1 MNMTAPTPS
10 LRPRGV
16 PAPKDRGF
24 TLTETLVTIIIL
36 AIVTGALITIIMGAM
51 RSKTTTTNEIESAQ
65 VATAAMDWIADDLR
79 SAGYEADLAYPSAPQ
94 PGIAYIDSTQVLIC
108 SNKDPYPDT
117 TQVKRGEPQ
126 AYQPSGNPRP
136 GPLNGTSWEPPVKY
150 RTGAEVTRYTLD
162 VNDDGVI
169 NAADLAMTISSD
181 ARRTKNP
188 NDYVLVRQV
197 YGDSTGGV
205 LGNNGGS
212 PEKLAM
218 VRAPGAGV
226 PAIFTVYFKGSATPW
241 DWAGGPVPSTRLGEI
256 DRVLVQVTT
265 ESPEPN
271 QQQRYARTTLRTQV
285 QVGRNKPSFLVNTY
299 AVDGYVYWDKN
310 KDHVKNGTDVGID
323 NVAVRLGQVYS
334 TVTNAAGYFLL
345 RAPAGTYSLK
355 HTPASAFGNFNVPDS
370 FVVTIGPAVTR
381 SFADTALAG
390 GYVVSKVFK
399 DLNSNQVKD
408 GAEVGLSGLE
418 VTVSGG
424 SPVAVTDANGV
435 ARQFVKS
442 GAFTATLT
450 VPDSLTCTT
459 TNPYSGTMLPG
470 DSVIVNFA
478 LTDTPPGYVNGKVYR
493 DDNRNGTADAGEPG
507 IQNVYVNV
515 VSGGGSVTQGYAYT
529 DASGNYSITVPSNN
543 PPGTNPYYVTVIPPP
558 GFFSSSATSLGPLL
572 VNAGQTLSG
581 KNFGMAAYQIISLD
595 ASRVLSLASVD
606 LQEHDWTGTNTATA
620 HGDADLVL
628 GADAGGTD
636 NISVW
641 FNQYNSTPLYSA
653 SPITPTGYTRNA
665 PQSVIAMAIDT
676 LDTNAPSSR
685 PDLVTGTKAGATGNF
700 FVWFN
705 QNTSGNEGFFP
716 PTFSTGQNY
725 WTQDVGDVTSVLT
738 MDCAGG
744 AHPDIIVG
752 TRSTISGRGS
762 IEVWQNSEAATP
774 TFTRQEIYPTAG
786 SIPLNTLGEVAAMQ
800 LADVDNDGRR
810 DLVVATKTG
819 NWTGELLVFRNIGNT
834 NGNRFT
840 CVFDEPLGNNEAS
853 TSVACVDV
861 NRDGKIDI
869 VVGTQTGTNSGDL
882 IYFRNDTV
890 GSSVDFF
897 TRKTIA
903 APGIVTALTAGD
915 FGGTSYNDLAM
926 GWRQDENGYGGGV
939 LIYPLDVGTLTNNGS
954 DPSAGAIKNFVA
966 ALAKNNFNYGVN
978 PVTPSPPYL
987 TDFAAG
993 VKTGATTGA
1002 LIVFIR

>member
-1 MNMTAPTPS
+1 MTAPTP
-10 LRPRGV
+10 LLHPRGV
-16 PAPKDRGF
+16 PGKNDQGF

-36 AIVTGALITIIMGAM
+36 AIVTGALVTIILGAM

-79 SAGYEADLAYPSAPQ
+79 SAGYQADLAYPTTPQ
-94 PGIAYIDSTQVLIC
+94 PGIAYIDSTQVLIN
-108 SNKDPYPDT
+108 SNKDPFPDT
-117 TQVKRGEPQ
+117 TSVKRGEPQ
-126 AYQPSGNPRP
+126 AYQPSGMPRP
-136 GPLNGTSWEPPVKY
+136 RPLNGTSWEPPVKY

-169 NAADLAMTISSD
+169 NATDLTATIASD
-181 ARRTKNP
+181 AARTRNP

-197 YGDSTGGV
+197 YGDSTNGT

-212 PEKLAM
+212 SEKLALI
-218 VRAPGAGV
+218 RAPGAGV
-226 PAIFTVYFKGSATPW
+226 PPIFTVYFKGSATPW
-241 DWAGGPVPSTRLGEI
+241 DWAGGAVPASRLGEI

-271 QQQRYARTTLRTQV
+271 QKQVYARTTLRTQV
-285 QVGRNKPSFLVNTY
+285 QVGRNKPSFLANTY
-299 AVDGYVYWDKN
+299 AVDGFVFWDKN
-310 KDHVKNGTDVGID
+310 KDHVQNGTDVGID
-323 NVAVRLGQVYS
+323 NVTVRLGQIYS
-334 TVTNAAGYFLL
+334 TVTNASGYFLL

-355 HTPASAFGNFNVPDS
+355 HTPAPAYGNFTTPDS
-370 FVVTIGPAVTR
+370 FVLTIGPAVSR

-390 GYVVSKVFK
+390 GTVVSKAFK

-408 GAEVGLSGLE
+408 GAEVGVSGLQ

-424 SPVAVTDANGV
+424 SPVAVTDAAGV
-435 ARQFVKS
+435 ARQFVKT

-459 TNPYSGTMLPG
+459 TNPYSGTMLAG

-478 LTDTPPGYVNGKVYR
+478 LTATPPGYVNGKVYR
-493 DDNRNGTADAGEPG
+493 DDNRNGVADGGEPG
-507 IQNVYVNV
+507 IQNVYVSV
-515 VSGGGSVTQGYAYT
+515 VSGGGAVTQGYAYT

-543 PPGTNPYYVTVIPPP
+543 PPGTNLYYVTVVPPP
-558 GFFSSSATSLGPLL
+558 GFFPSTSTSLGPLL

-606 LQEHDWTGTNTATA
+606 LQEHDWTGANTATA

-641 FNQYNSTPLYSA
+641 FNQYNTTPLYSA
-653 SPITPTGYTRNA
+653 SPINPTGYTRNA

-676 LDTNAPSSR
+676 LDTNAPKSR

-705 QNTSGNEGFFP
+705 QNTSGNEGYFP
-716 PTFSTGQNY
+716 ATFSTGQNY
-725 WTQDVGDVTSVLT
+725 WTQDVGDVTAVLT
-738 MDCAGG
+738 LDCAGG
-744 AHPDIIVG
+744 SGPDIIVG
-752 TRSTISGRGS
+752 SRSTIAGRGS
-762 IEVWQNSEAATP
+762 IEVWQNSDAATP
-774 TFTRQEIYPTAG
+774 TFSRQEIYPAAG
-786 SIPLNTLGEVAAMQ
+786 SIPLNQLGEVAAMA
-800 LADVDNDGRR
+800 LADVDNDGRK
-810 DLVVATKTG
+810 DLIVTTRTS
-819 NWTGELLVFRNIGNT
+819 NYEGEMLVFQNVGNT
-834 NGNRFT
+834 NGNRFK
-840 CVFDEPLGNNEAS
+840 CVFDEPLGGEAG

-869 VVGTQTGTNSGDL
+869 VVGSQSGTNSGGL
-882 IYFRNDTV
+882 TYFRNDTV
-890 GSSVDFF
+890 GSSIDFF
-897 TRKTIA
+897 TRKHIS

-915 FGGTSYNDLAM
+915 FGGTSFNDLAM
-926 GWRQDENGYGGGV
+926 GWRQDETGYGGGV

-954 DPSAGAIKNFVA
+954 DPSAGAINNFVA

>member
-1 MNMTAPTPS
+1 MTAPTPL

-16 PAPKDRGF
+16 PGTKDQGF

-36 AIVTGALITIIMGAM
+36 AVVTATLVTIIMGAM
-51 RSKTTTTNEIESAQ
+51 RSKTSTTNEIESAQ

-79 SAGYEADLAYPSAPQ
+79 SAGYQADLAYPTTPQ
-94 PGIAYIDSTQVLIC
+94 PGIAYIDSTEVLIC
-108 SNKDPYPDT
+108 SNKDPFPDT
-117 TQVKRGEPQ
+117 TTVKRGQPQ
-126 AYQPSGNPRP
+126 AYQPTGAPRP
-136 GPLNGTSWEPPVKY
+136 RPLNGTSWEPPVKY

-162 VNDDGVI
+162 VNDDGAI
-169 NAADLAMTISSD
+169 NASDISATISSD
-181 ARRTKNP
+181 ARRSKNP
-188 NDYVLVRQV
+188 NDYLLVRQV

-212 PEKLAM
+212 SEKLAL
-218 VRAPGAGV
+218 VRAPGGGV
-226 PAIFTVYFKGSATPW
+226 PPIFTVYFKGSATPW
-241 DWAGGPVPSTRLGEI
+241 DWAGGPVPVTRLGEI

-271 QQQRYARTTLRTQV
+271 QAQRYARTTLRTQV
-285 QVGRNKPSFLVNTY
+285 QVGRNKPSFLVDTY
-299 AVDGYVYWDKN
+299 AVDGYVYWDMN
-310 KDHVKNGTDVGID
+310 KDRTKNGGDPGIEDV
-323 NVAVRLGQVYS
+323 VVRLGQIYS
-334 TVTNAAGYFLL
+334 TVTNPSGYFLL

-355 HTPASAFGNFNVPDS
+355 HTPAPGFGNFNVPDS
-370 FVVTIGPAVTR
+370 FVVTIGPGVSR
-381 SFADTALAG
+381 SFADTAMAG
-390 GYVVSKVFK
+390 GYVISKAFE

-408 GAEVGLSGLE
+408 AGEPGVAGLQ

-424 SPVAVTDANGV
+424 SPVAVTDASGQ
-435 ARQFVKS
+435 ARQFVQT
-442 GAFTATLT
+442 GAFTATLS
-450 VPDSLTCTT
+450 VPDSFTCTT
-459 TNPYSGTMLPG
+459 TNPYSGTMLAG
-470 DSVIVNFA
+470 DSVTVNFA

-493 DDNRNGTADAGEPG
+493 DDNRNGVLDGSEPG
-507 IQNVYVNV
+507 IQNVFVSV
-515 VSGGGSVTQGYAYT
+515 VSGGGTVVQGYAYT
-529 DASGNYSITVPSNN
+529 DASGNYSIAVPANN
-543 PPGTNPYYVTVIPPP
+543 PPGTNVYYVTVMPPA
-558 GFFSSSATSLGPLL
+558 GFFPSSATSLGPLL
-572 VNAGQTLSG
+572 LNAGQTLSG

-606 LQEHDWTGTNTATA
+606 LQERDWPGTNTANA

-636 NISVW
+636 NVSVW
-641 FNQYNSTPLYSA
+641 FNQYNAVPLYSS

-705 QNTSGNEGFFP
+705 QNSSGNEGYFP
-716 PTFSTGQNY
+716 STFSAGQNY
-725 WTQDVGDVTSVLT
+725 WTQDVGDATSVLT

-744 AHPDIIVG
+744 AGPDIIVG
-752 TRSTISGRGS
+752 TRSTVAGRGS
-762 IEVWQNSEAATP
+762 IEVWENDDAATP
-774 TFTRQEIYPTAG
+774 TFIRQEVYPPAG
-786 SIPLNTLGEVAAMQ
+786 AIPLNQLGEVAAMQ

-810 DLVVATKTG
+810 DLVVATRTG
-819 NWTGELLVFRNIGNT
+819 NYTGELLVFQNKGNT
-834 NGNRFT
+834 NGNRFI
-840 CVFDEPLGNNEAS
+840 CAFDEPLVSGAA
-853 TSVACVDV
+853 TSLACVDV

-869 VVGTQTGTNSGDL
+869 VVGTQGSTNSGDL

-890 GSSVDFF
+890 GLGIDFF
-897 TRKTIA
+897 TRKHVP

-915 FGGTSYNDLAM
+915 FGGTSWSDLAM

-939 LIYPLDVGTLTNNGS
+939 LIYALDVGTLTNNGS
-954 DPSAGAIKNFVA
+954 DPSAGAITNFVA
-966 ALAKNNFNYGVN
+966 ALTKNNFNYGVH